1 MSAVPRVITDFGD
14 GYDRARTGAG
24 FSAGMFGLL
33 WATGPDTVSFLQ
45 GILSQDIERLA
56 PGDVARSF
64 LLEPR
69 GKLNSLLW
77 VLRDADRVGIVTD
90 ASRHEETVSSLSRWR
105 FRVDVDFVPDRRP
118 VLDVW
123 GPREAGLEVPG
134 GWIDRQGVL
143 VAELLRRPVRRRLIA
158 GVDPADMRERGV
170 VPIGRQVVDAFRIES
185 GGPRMG
191 VDVDERTMPQ
201 ETGLVP
207 EAISF
212 TKGCFL
218 GQELA
223 ARIDSRGRV
232 NRHLRGLRMLDSVAP
247 PAGAR
252 LTHAGKQVGQLTTVA
267 ESPAMLAPVGL
278 ALVRREATPGTRVA
292 VTWEGGR
299 TEAEV
304 HELPMTGPPR

>member
-56 PGDVARSF
+56 PGEVARSF

-90 ASRHEETVSSLSRWR
+90 AARHEETVSSLARWR

-123 GPREAGLEVPG
+123 GPREAGFEVPG
-134 GWIDRQGVL
+134 GWGDEQGVL
-143 VAELLRRPVRRRLIA
+143 VAELRRRPVRRRLIA
-158 GVDPADMRERGV
+158 GAGPADMRERGV
-170 VPIGRQVVDAFRIES
+170 VPIGPQVVDAFRIES
-185 GGPRMG
+185 GEPRMG
-191 VDVDERTMPQ
+191 VDVDERTIPQ

-247 PAGAR
+247 PAGAG
-252 LTHAGKQVGQLTTVA
+252 LSHAGKQVGQLTTVA
-267 ESPAMLAPVGL
+267 ESPALLAPVGL

-292 VTWEGGR
+292 VAWEGGR

-304 HELPMTGPPR
+304 HELPMTGPTP

>member
-1 MSAVPRVITDFGD
+1 
-14 GYDRARTGAG
+14 
-24 FSAGMFGLL
+24 MFGLL

-45 GILSQDIERLA
+45 GILSQDIAGLA
-56 PGDVARSF
+56 PGEVARSF

-90 ASRHEETVSSLSRWR
+90 AARHEETVGSLSRWR
-105 FRVDVDFVPDRRP
+105 FRVNVDFVPDQRP
-118 VLDVW
+118 VLDIW
-123 GPREAGLEVPG
+123 GPRDAGFEVPG
-134 GWIDRQGVL
+134 GWGEEQGVL
-143 VAELLRRPVRRRLIA
+143 VAELRRRPVRRRIVA
-158 GVDPADMRERGV
+158 GVDAAEMRERGV
-170 VPIGRQVVDAFRIES
+170 GPIGRQVVDAFRIES
-185 GGPRMG
+185 GEPRMG
-191 VDVDERTMPQ
+191 VDVDEKTIPQ

-247 PAGAR
+247 PIGAR

-267 ESPAMLAPVGL
+267 ESPALLAPVAL
-278 ALVRREATPGTRVA
+278 ALVRREATPGTQVT
-292 VTWEGGR
+292 VTWESGR
-299 TEAEV
+299 TEATRCTSC
-304 HELPMTGPPR
+304 P